1 MICIYIPKALAELY
15 HAQGWE
21 IFTMRH
27 KLYSGHLLACQ
38 AILEADQ
45 AKRKTRPLT

>member
-21 IFTMRH
+21 IFPMEH
-27 KLYSGHLLACQ
+27 KLYSGHLLAVLQ
-38 AILEADQ
+38 KDNPA
-45 AKRKTRPLT
+45 P